1 MATDARAPQRVLL
14 PITSLRSNI
23 KSNQYRCRQGVKN
36 RRPTTIS
43 AAPPYPNRMYPT
55 SRPYTQYRSSIK
67 TGLPYGDL
75 QEYWL

>member
-1 MATDARAPQRVLL
+1 MVPQLEITTRAPTHTRW
-14 PITSLRSNI
+14 
-23 KSNQYRCRQGVKN
+23 QGVKN